1 MITKVSTYDH
11 IYLYISVISTYTLFF
26 LYMWV
31 SVSPRWAV
39 PPCAGG
45 AGLYKKLTESQ
56 WASLLKCSCV
66 LSASVTIYM
75 YVCVWLNVCCVEG
88 GCGCVWRSE
97 VVGSPGVEVT
107 DCCGLQCGC
116 WGLNSGPLLSLA
128 LCLRHCLSSCLDSSW
143 GWNVTRK
150 HSPNKSCPPPS
161 WLWTAFSPSDRT
173 AHQDKCRPFYVR
185 CTRF

>member
-1 MITKVSTYDH
+1 MTTFICTFLLFLH
-11 IYLYISVISTYTLFF
+11 IHCFSFICE
-26 LYMWV
+26 WV
-31 SVSPRWAV
+31 SAH
-39 PPCAGG
+39 GG
-45 AGLYKKLTESQ
+45 QCRPLQVELGCIRSLQ
-56 WASLLKCSCV
+56 RASEQASWSVHV

-75 YVCVWLNVCCVEG
+75 CVSVWLNVCCVEG

-128 LCLRHCLSSCLDSSW
+128 LCLRHCQSSCLDSSW

-150 HSPNKSCPPPS
+150 QSPNKSCPPPS

-173 AHQDKCRPFYVR
+173 ARQDKCRPFYVR